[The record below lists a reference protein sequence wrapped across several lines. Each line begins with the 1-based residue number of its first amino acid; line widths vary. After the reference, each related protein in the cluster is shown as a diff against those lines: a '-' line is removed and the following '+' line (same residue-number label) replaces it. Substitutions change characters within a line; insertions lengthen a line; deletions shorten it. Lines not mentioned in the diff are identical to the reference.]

1 MRRGSEEVA
10 VAAVVASDV
19 GGGSRWGEQR
29 KGRDPERVRERRGGG
44 LRGVAGGDQ
53 GDEGVARQAG
63 RSWRGSP
70 ARRARSCFG
79 ARGGRRRRGCSG
91 GLGRPAAVLGRL
103 VAPGR

>member
-1 MRRGSEEVA
+1 M
-10 VAAVVASDV
+10 AAVVASDV

-29 KGRDPERVRERRGGG
+29 KGRDPERVRERRGG

-70 ARRARSCFG
+70 ARRARSCFSSWQEEVDS
-79 ARGGRRRRGCSG
+79 A
-91 GLGRPAAVLGRL
+91 
-103 VAPGR
+103 APGGPGWLCPAGLLLWWVGWAAK